1 MPTGKD
7 ILVMSYRL
15 STFLYG
21 SIVPEIEVQIHA
33 FLYQKCYFFIKR
45 LFSYIFSSAWFPL
58 TIYNIIFFIL
68 H

>member
-33 FLYQKCYFFIKR
+33 FLYQKRYGANRTFLGLIKFFI
-45 LFSYIFSSAWFPL
+45 SA
-58 TIYNIIFFIL
+58 
-68 H
+68 